1 MCLVLVN
8 ASCLCLFPVF
18 ALRVLPTF
26 AALVSP
32 RYVFCP
38 WILAFRISWVDYVR
52 QSKSVIFERTDH
64 SR

>member
-26 AALVSP
+26 AALVSS
-32 RYVFCP
+32 RYVFA
-38 WILAFRISWVDYVR
+38 LGFLLLEYLDYVR
-52 QSKSVIFERTDH
+52 QSKLVIFDQ
-64 SR
+64 